1 MRIFVLCGLFC
12 IIVTSFTF
20 AQTKDQVFN
29 KISKATGGK
38 SKFNKSRYFQFDF
51 LVKREGKSG
60 IPRKHLWD
68 KQTGDYRL
76 ETSDATGRKT
86 VTLFNVSSKAG
97 SVYIDNVLQQGIEAD
112 ELVKKAYAAF
122 INDTYWLMV
131 PLKLQDEGVNTKLE
145 ANETIDGVVC
155 NVIHLDFDKV
165 GLTPGDQYWL
175 YVNSKTGEIIRWKFL
190 LQKQTK
196 ESVFNWS
203 PYQNL
208 GNGLKLSTEK
218 TNFNGKTTI
227 YYPVAKVLRKVDKN
241 IFLKP

>member
-1 MRIFVLCGLFC
+1 MRNFFLCGLFC
-12 IIVTSFTF
+12 IFISSCGT
-20 AQTKDQVFN
+20 AQPKQEVFE
-29 KISKATGGK
+29 KVWKAVGGK
-38 SKFNKSRYFQFDF
+38 SKFDKSRYFQFDF
-51 LVKREGKSG
+51 AVKREGKSG

-68 KQTGDYRL
+68 RYTGDYRL

-86 VTLFNVSSKAG
+86 VALFNVNSKAG
-97 SVYIDNVLQQGIEAD
+97 EVYIDKVLQQGTEAD
-112 ELVKKAYAAF
+112 LQLKKAYGAF

-131 PLKLQDEGVNTKLE
+131 PLKLQDDGVNTALVADE
-145 ANETIDGVVC
+145 NIDGTVC
-155 NVIHLDFDKV
+155 NVIHLNFDKV

-190 LQKQTK
+190 LQNQTK
-196 ESVFNWS
+196 ESVFKWS
-203 PYQNL
+203 PYQDL

-218 TNFNGKTTI
+218 TNINGKNTI